1 MEEIGF
7 WLAAVVAAALVGMGK
22 GGVPIVGMLAVPV
35 MALVMNP
42 VVAAGMLLPVYV
54 VSDMFGLYAYRH
66 AYDRRVLG
74 SWCRGP

>member
-1 MEEIGF
+1 MAEIWF
-7 WLAAVVAAALVGMGK
+7 WAAAVVAAALVGMGK

-54 VSDMFGLYAYRH
+54 VSDAFGLYA
-66 AYDRRVLG
+66 
-74 SWCRGP
+74 